1 MPTIAPMTTPLDLTG
16 APSPW
21 LGAATRHYENFP
33 VGSWLLPRALRPH
46 VAAFYAFARA
56 ADDIADAPDLTPDAK
71 IARLSLLGEALREGS
86 SDLRLAKAEA
96 LRRSL
101 AQTGVSARHAL
112 DLLSAF
118 TQDATKSRYADWA
131 ELIDYCNRSAAP
143 VGRYLLD
150 LHGED
155 PSGYGPSDA
164 LCNALQ
170 ILNHMQDCAADFRE
184 LDRVYVPQ
192 DWLTA
197 AGADTGHLARAAASP
212 GLRVTLDRMAD
223 ATAPLVQAARRLPA
237 ALRSRHLAA
246 ESQAI
251 VRVAERLLQRLRR
264 QDPLAG
270 RVKLSR
276 LEALSCMAAGLCTLI
291 VGA

>member
-1 MPTIAPMTTPLDLTG
+1 MNEADARPATDSIEHGSGKG
-16 APSPW
+16 AQD
-21 LGAATRHYENFP
+21 ENFP

-56 ADDIADAPDLTPDAK
+56 ADDIADAPGLSPDAK

-86 SDLRLAKAEA
+86 TDPRLAKAEA

-118 TQDATKSRYADWA
+118 TQDATKTRYADWA

-170 ILNHMQDCAADFRE
+170 ILNHMQDCAADFRA

-192 DWLTA
+192 DWLTE
-197 AGADTGHLARAAASP
+197 AGADTGHLARTIATP

-223 ATAPLVQAARRLPA
+223 ATAPLVDAAGRLPA

-264 QDPLAG
+264 QDPLAQ

-276 LEALSCMAAGLCTLI
+276 WEALACMAAGLWTLI
-291 VGA
+291 LGA